1 MASLRYRNNKW
12 QVQVRRHG
20 HTPQSKS
27 FQSKADAQR
36 WARHAEAELDRTLIP
51 NDPRLLSTITITEV
65 LTRYRDTI
73 RAPIVGACQKPSA
86 LKCFYVQTG
95 ASCHWQRPVRRI
107 RFSGGAR
114 TRIRHKKLWRP
125 MYQMPD
131 A

>member
-65 LTRYRDTI
+65 LTRYRDTHTRSHRGRVSEAKRI
-73 RAPIVGACQKPSA
+73 EVFLRTDWCKLPLAK
-86 LKCFYVQTG
+86 
-95 ASCHWQRPVRRI
+95 ASPPDPLQRRRTN
-107 RFSGGAR
+107 ADP
-114 TRIRHKKLWRP
+114 T
-125 MYQMPD
+125 
-131 A
+131 